1 MIEATALY
9 EDVLGHVPI
18 GTINS
23 AWFQF
28 IMHPRFTPSTP
39 LSKRI
44 LDLVVSSIMV
54 AAGGAADGARGDR
67 GQARGSRA
75 GVLPPAPRG

>member
-28 IMHPRFTPSTP
+28 IMHPRYTPSSP

-44 LDLVVSSIMV
+44 LDLRGLV
-54 AAGGAADGARGDR
+54 AHGRAGARR
-67 GQARGSRA
+67 
-75 GVLPPAPRG
+75 